1 MVVVAVVSGTTD
13 PERVV
18 LAAARQADERET
30 RVHALYVYGLGW
42 VANRELAI
50 GERVGIPTG
59 IETIRTVAERNAE
72 RVADP
77 ILDEYEVAA
86 VVGEPIEEIVD
97 YAQEVDAD
105 CVVLAAGANWGASV
119 SRLYRSPVEQLR
131 ERDPEFDV
139 VPVY

>member
-1 MVVVAVVSGTTD
+1 MVVIAVVSGTTD

-30 RVHALYVYGLGW
+30 RVHVVYVYGLSW
-42 VANRELAI
+42 VANQELAI
-50 GERVGIPTG
+50 GDRLGLPTG
-59 IETIRTVAERNAE
+59 IETIRTIAERKAE

-77 ILDEYEVAA
+77 ILDEYAVTA

-97 YAQEVDAD
+97 FARSVDAD
-105 CVVLAAGANWGASV
+105 CVVLDAGANWGASV

-131 ERDPEFDV
+131 ERDHEFDV